1 MTFNDQTNRAIGTLL
16 LRTLLGLIFLMQGY
30 GKVFN
35 WGVANVYQNAFASYE
50 ETWIPG
56 FLLQLTAYFTSYM
69 ELVGGLL
76 LVLGLFRHWA
86 YIGLGMVLLLVTY
99 GHGLSAPIW
108 DLQHVFV
115 RAVFLISL
123 LLIPKEW
130 DQPCPFPPHIALIVC
145 NL

>member
-1 MTFNDQTNRAIGTLL
+1 MTFNDQINRAIGTLL

-130 DQPCPFPPHIALIVC
+130 DQLHLDRFVVKT
-145 NL
+145 